1 MTAAEIADDWLANHF
16 DHLSPAL
23 GADLHGTL
31 TRMRALGPV
40 TWSKEHGGF
49 WVVTG
54 YEEVLRAAQDWET
67 FSSAQGVNV
76 PLSPVKVNAI
86 PEVVDPPL
94 HRQYKRLINAWFTP
108 AVVSQYEDATRALV
122 ARLVD
127 AFVDDGRCELMAAF
141 AKPLPG
147 LAFFEQVL
155 HAPPDEVASLNE
167 LATIASS
174 PSHPERPR
182 AWAGMAAWIDAFV
195 AVRRADGPVGDV
207 VDAVLAAE
215 IDGSPITDDDIRGV
229 IQLLI
234 LGGLETTAG
243 AIGQFLIRFCEDPSV
258 VEQLRA
264 RPDRLGPAI
273 EELLRLDPPFIAIA
287 RVATCDTELGGRAI
301 KAGQQVLLSWASAN
315 RDEAEFACPHA
326 FDLDRSPNRH
336 LSFGAGPHR
345 CAGSNLARMNL
356 RIALEELLAR
366 LDGFALAVPAAEI
379 HYHSVLNRSPVT
391 VPITFRRR
399 FRADVGGE
407 PPSERGWEA

>member
-1 MTAAEIADDWLANHF
+1 MSVLSDEWLANHF

-23 GADLHGTL
+23 GAELHETL
-31 TRMRALGPV
+31 ARMRAMGPV
-40 TWSKEHGGF
+40 AWSEEHGGF

-54 YEEVLRAAQDWET
+54 YEEVLAAAQDWET

-108 AVVSQYEDATRALV
+108 AVVSRYEGATRALV
-122 ARLVD
+122 TRLID
-127 AFVDDGRCELMAAF
+127 GFADDGRCEFMEAF

-167 LATIASS
+167 LATIAST
-174 PSHPERPR
+174 PGHPERPQ
-182 AWAGMAAWIDAFV
+182 AWAGMATWIDSFV
-195 AVRRADGPVGDV
+195 AARRAGGPLGDV
-207 VDAVLAAE
+207 VDSVLAAE
-215 IDGSPITDDDIRGV
+215 IDGAPITDDDIRGV

-243 AIGQFLIRFCEDPSV
+243 ALGQFVIRFCEEPSV

-264 RPDRLGPAI
+264 RPERLGPAI

-287 RVATCDTELGGRAI
+287 RTATRDTELGGQAI
-301 KAGQQVLLSWASAN
+301 RAGQQVLLSWAAAN
-315 RDEAEFACPHA
+315 RDEAEFACPHQ
-326 FDLDRSPNRH
+326 FQLDRSPNRH

-366 LDGFALAVPAAEI
+366 LDDLRLQDGADI
-379 HYHSVLNRSPVT
+379 HYHSVLNGSPVA
-391 VPITFRRR
+391 VPITFRGVR
-399 FRADVGGE
+399 
-407 PPSERGWEA
+407 